1 MKKLLLSTLA
11 IGALFAQNANV
22 DLEKKITKLE
32 KEIKKLKRL
41 AYSNQKKVSPF
52 AANDHIYWSADF
64 RTALDFVEYKDTN
77 NKKYTN
83 NVLTNKFSLQGVA
96 KPSDSLKFQFRI
108 TAYSMAGM
116 NTNSNNMQD
125 ASNTYT
131 NNWNPSETPDDTNIR
146 VESAFFNYF
155 FGDGKYMFSAGRR
168 PTVNSFPASL
178 ITNDTPMSN
187 PIAHTVNMEFDGVSF
202 RISGDAWPEKL
213 AENGFKIKFCAGRA
227 FSNYANNLPMQN
239 QTVSKNAANTSMAG
253 FLLTPY
259 NDGQYA
265 VLFQNFY
272 AWNVK
277 GMVINGDTNKDGN
290 IDAKDAVMDDLGDV
304 YIADLMFKANGIGG
318 DDASDFML
326 DTVAYISL
334 ASTYTIP
341 DSGKKMLGSYDNKFG
356 WSIMLG
362 AQMDGYGDDDK
373 WGFNLVHGSKY
384 FRPFTYGEDT
394 LAGSIAAVRGQAFD
408 LYYNREII
416 PNLTAN
422 FRATYIKYNH
432 AGSNGYF
439 GISGDPNQNNFI
451 KHASDIRAYIRYK
464 F

>member
-11 IGALFAQNANV
+11 IGVLFAQNANV
-22 DLEKKITKLE
+22 DLEKKIAKLE
-32 KEIKKLKRL
+32 KEVKKLKRL

-52 AANDHIYWSADF
+52 ASNDHIYWSADF
-64 RTALDFVEYKDTN
+64 RTALDFVEYKDTD

-83 NVLTNKFSLQGVA
+83 NVLTNRFSLQGVA

-131 NNWNPSETPDDTNIR
+131 NNWNPSETPDDTSLR

-227 FSNYANNLPMQN
+227 FSNYVNTLPQANQN
-239 QTVSKNAANTSMAG
+239 NKINKNIANTSMAG

-277 GMVINGDTNKDGN
+277 GYNNNQMK
-290 IDAKDAVMDDLGDV
+290 DLGDV

-326 DTVAYISL
+326 DTVAYVSL
-334 ASTYTIP
+334 AYTRTIP
-341 DSGKKMLGSYDNKFG
+341 DSNKQMLGSSDNKSG

-362 AQMDGYGDDDK
+362 AQMDGY
-373 WGFNLVHGSKY
+373 FNFVHGSKY

-408 LYYNREII
+408 LYYNKEII
-416 PNLTAN
+416 PHLTAN
-422 FRATYIKYNH
+422 FRATYIKYNY

-439 GISGDPNQNNFI
+439 GDLGNPNQSYFI
-451 KHASDIRAYIRYK
+451 KSASDIRAYIRYK

>member
-22 DLEKKITKLE
+22 DLEKKIAKLE
-32 KEIKKLKRL
+32 KEVKKLKRL

-52 AANDHIYWSADF
+52 SANDHIYWSADF

-77 NKKYTN
+77 DKKYTN
-83 NVLTNKFSLQGVA
+83 NVLTNRFSLQGVA

-108 TAYSMAGM
+108 TAYTMAGM
-116 NTNSNNMQD
+116 NGNND
-125 ASNTYT
+125 NANGFT
-131 NNWNPSETPDDTNIR
+131 NNWNPSETPDDTSLR

-155 FGDGKYMFSAGRR
+155 FGDGKYMLSAGRR

-227 FSNYANNLPMQN
+227 FSNYANNLPQAT
-239 QTVSKNAANTSMAG
+239 QAPSKNIANTSMAG

-277 GMVINGDTNKDGN
+277 GLIQTSPTTLT
-290 IDAKDAVMDDLGDV
+290 MDDLGDV
-304 YIADLMFKANGIGG
+304 YLADLMFKANGIGG

-326 DTVAYISL
+326 DTVAYVSFGY
-334 ASTYTIP
+334 THTIP
-341 DSGKKMLGSYDNKFG
+341 DSGKRMLGSKDNKSG
-356 WSIMLG
+356 WSIMVG
-362 AQMDGYGDDDK
+362 AQMDGFGDSDK

-432 AGSNGYF
+432 AGSNWYF
-439 GISGDPNQNNFI
+439 GDLGNPDQNTFI

>member
-11 IGALFAQNANV
+11 IGALFAQNTNV
-22 DLEKKITKLE
+22 NLEKKIAKLE
-32 KEIKKLKRL
+32 KEVKKLKRI

-52 AANDHIYWSADF
+52 ASNDHIYWSADF

-77 NKKYTN
+77 DKKYTN
-83 NVLTNKFSLQGVA
+83 NVLTNRFSLQGVA

-108 TAYSMAGM
+108 TAYNMAGM
-116 NTNSNNMQD
+116 NSNND
-125 ASNTYT
+125 NASGFT
-131 NNWNPSETPDDTNIR
+131 NNWNPSETPDDTNLR

-168 PTVNSFPASL
+168 PTVNSFPTSL

-187 PIAHTVNMEFDGVSF
+187 PIAHTVNMEFDGFSF

-227 FSNYANNLPMQN
+227 FSNYANNLPQAN
-239 QTVSKNAANTSMAG
+239 NNDINLTKNAANTTMAG

-272 AWNVK
+272 AKHVK
-277 GMVINGDTNKDGN
+277 GFDSNNTIKT
-290 IDAKDAVMDDLGDV
+290 LGDV

-341 DSGKKMLGSYDNKFG
+341 NSGKRMLGSYDNKFG

-362 AQMDGYGDDDK
+362 AQMDGFGDSDK

-408 LYYNREII
+408 LYYNKELI
-416 PNLTAN
+416 PHLTAN

-439 GISGDPNQNNFI
+439 GDLGDPNQSYFI
-451 KHASDIRAYIRYK
+451 KSASDIRAYIRYK

>member
-1 MKKLLLSTLA
+1 MKKLLLSALA
-11 IGALFAQNANV
+11 TAALFAQNANNANT
-22 DLEKKITKLE
+22 DINKKIAKLE
-32 KEIKKLKRL
+32 KEIKQLKSL
-41 AYSNQKKVSPF
+41 AYSNQSKINPF
-52 AANDHIYWSADF
+52 FSNDHIYWSADF

-77 NKKYTN
+77 DKIYTN
-83 NVLTNKFSLQGVA
+83 NVLTNKFTLQGIA

-108 TAYSMAGM
+108 TAYNMAGM
-116 NTNSNNMQD
+116 NGNND
-125 ASNTYT
+125 NASGYT
-131 NNWNPSETPDDTNIR
+131 NNWNPSETPNLR

-187 PIAHTVNMEFDGVSF
+187 PISHTVNMEFDGVSF

-213 AENGFKIKFCAGRA
+213 ADNGFSLKFCAGRA

-239 QTVSKNAANTSMAG
+239 QAVSKDIANTNMAG

-277 GMVINGDTNKDGN
+277 GMVINGDTNGDGHV
-290 IDAKDAVMDDLGDV
+290 DAKDAVMDDLGDV

-326 DTVAYISL
+326 DTVAYVSFGY
-334 ASTYTIP
+334 THTIP
-341 DSGKKMLGSYDNKFG
+341 DSGKRMLGSTDSKSG
-356 WSIMLG
+356 WSVMLG
-362 AQMDGYGDDDK
+362 AQMDGFGDDDK

-394 LAGSIAAVRGQAFD
+394 MAGSIAAVRGQAFD

-422 FRATYIKYNH
+422 FRATYLKYNH
-432 AGSNGYF
+432 AGSNWYF
-439 GISGDPNQNNFI
+439 GDFGNPDNKPFI